1 MPWSAIMVTRKLCSM
16 FAKYLTA
23 SVSAV
28 TFPVQPGEP
37 VIPCRRLHMRWHAI
51 LALILVAS
59 RSSVLRMEKSM
70 FKYRY
75 NICQSMHVWYKSHAW
90 AVLVGW
96 SCCTFIVW
104 GRTLACMQCQA
115 EVSDTVRMVSQLC
128 SGCDRSPYEAVM
140 SS

>member
-70 FKYRY
+70 CKYRY
-75 NICQSMHVWYKSHAW
+75 NICQSMHANLMPGLSW
-90 AVLVGW
+90 LVGVAALAMYGDAHLL
-96 SCCTFIVW
+96 SC
-104 GRTLACMQCQA
+104 
-115 EVSDTVRMVSQLC
+115 SVRQMC
-128 SGCDRSPYEAVM
+128 
-140 SS
+140 